1 MDYYTRQDAERAVRC
16 AEEVVEF
23 VRDKSFKD

>member
-23 VRDKSFKD
+23 VRGKIF